1 MESLI
6 VRRMAVSMEKLYSST
21 MKKSRWYY
29 GPGIRDENPMGQREA
44 CHHSRMRHLSRQ
56 LGSGS
61 TPECLVRNEDL
72 KD

>member
-6 VRRMAVSMEKLYSST
+6 ARRTAASTEKLYSST
-21 MKKSRWYY
+21 TKKSRWCY
-29 GPGIRDENPMGQREA
+29 GPGIRDENRMGQREA
-44 CHHSRMRHLSRQ
+44 CHHSRMWHLSRQ

-61 TPECLVRNEDL
+61 TPECLVRDEDL